1 MSVLRQTT
9 TLLNVGVISVEPERR
24 VNDLCMTLTKKW
36 KDRSR
41 LGAIY
46 SDVKKKF
53 TLRVT
58 RNKCD

>member
-1 MSVLRQTT
+1 MSVLRQTDI
-9 TLLNVGVISVEPERR
+9 LLNVGVISDETESR

-46 SDVKKKF
+46 SDVKKSH
-53 TLRVT
+53 
-58 RNKCD
+58 CA